1 MQLSWAQ
8 QFTLLYSSAWVCT
21 WSRFSRLFY
30 IAMAVYGWYSWSAE
44 SGGDELLH
52 VSRWPL
58 AFHVPGIVLI
68 AILTA
73 TSGFL
78 LSEYSDA
85 SFPYLDSFTTWGGIV
100 ATWLVARK
108 VLENWYYWLLID
120 SVSLYMYA
128 SRGLWLTAA
137 LFVLYLVLI
146 VIGYRSWR
154 ASLFEMR
161 DAPPSDLQRLA
172 MSRTRSGRSQVYSAP
187 AGGPVSR
194 SWLVDLNGRQAVLRQ
209 DREIARCARP

>member
-1 MQLSWAQ
+1 VS
-8 QFTLLYSSAWVCT
+8 TLREEILAMWPWEIIAVVSLIAYLVLAVRQNRGCWFAAVVGTAIYAVLFFRVGLYMESV
-21 WSRFSRLFY
+21 LQVFY
-30 IAMAVYGWYSWSAE
+30 IAMAVYGLYSWSAV
-44 SGGDELLH
+44 SSRDERLH

-73 TSGFL
+73 ISGLL

-108 VLENWYYWLLID
+108 VLENWYYWFLID
-120 SVSLYMYA
+120 SVSLYLYA
-128 SRGLWLTAA
+128 SRGLWLTTA

-154 ASLFEMR
+154 ASLF
-161 DAPPSDLQRLA
+161 DPHN
-172 MSRTRSGRSQVYSAP
+172 VP
-187 AGGPVSR
+187 A
-194 SWLVDLNGRQAVLRQ
+194 
-209 DREIARCARP
+209 